1 MEQICVFCG
10 SSLGKKGEYID
21 AAKLLGYTLAKRNI
35 TLIYGGSR
43 VGLMGQL
50 AKACLEEGG
59 KVIGVITKSLVDMK
73 VAHTQLTQL
82 YVVETMH
89 ERKSKME
96 ESADGFIAMPGGFGT
111 IEEFFEILTWT
122 QLGMHQKPCGL
133 LNICQYYN
141 KLIDFLDYAVE
152 QQFVDKIHRNI
163 IQIDENPDELLK
175 KLETYKA
182 PKINKAEWVLN
193 NNSLIKS
200 IGI

>member
-1 MEQICVFCG
+1 
-10 SSLGKKGEYID
+10 
-21 AAKLLGYTLAKRNI
+21 
-35 TLIYGGSR
+35 
-43 VGLMGQL
+43 MGQL

-182 PKINKAEWVLN
+182 PKINKAEWVLKMMDK
-193 NNSLIKS
+193 IE
-200 IGI
+200 